1 MLCYFIFPNVYRQRA
16 HLNLHKRG
24 WKLPEMSPCHVLW
37 GWWCVGGIM
46 AIMTMWL
53 LVLLSVLGATHCDV
67 NWRLM
72 PKTED
77 RGAPLFESVITYFSQ
92 TSLSIICPE
101 HLVSGPPQ
109 HPAIPSHSPHGST
122 DQRPWHPLQQRAAV
136 SVCTCAL
143 VTVIVS
149 LSLALLSSWLH
160 NKLYSAKRE
169 LLLIELKS
177 NFFNWNGEG
186 GADQIN
192 DVKEW
197 LCRSHII
204 LALKCLFLWL
214 SSVPLTMYRDSLK

>member
-1 MLCYFIFPNVYRQRA
+1 
-16 HLNLHKRG
+16 
-24 WKLPEMSPCHVLW
+24 MSPCHVLW

-53 LVLLSVLGATHCDV
+53 LVLLTVLGATHCDV
-67 NWRLM
+67 NWRMM

-77 RGAPLFESVITYFSQ
+77 RGAPPSKSLITYVSQ
-92 TSLSIICPE
+92 TSPNSIIWPE
-101 HLVSGPPQ
+101 HRVSGPHQ

-136 SVCTCAL
+136 SVCACAL

-149 LSLALLSSWLH
+149 LSLALLLPWLH

-177 NFFNWNGEG
+177 NFLNWNRERRGRP
-186 GADQIN
+186 D
-192 DVKEW
+192 
-197 LCRSHII
+197 
-204 LALKCLFLWL
+204 
-214 SSVPLTMYRDSLK
+214 